1 MGRIA
6 NRFSDKVYN
15 VRKRAKRALQRA
27 QKLGK
32 TKLAALI
39 QTEIKKTYYD
49 KGTHTY
55 IQGIKQVLDNL
66 SGMIGQVGVGQ
77 SKKRI
82 ARSNKAFLN
91 ELNKAA
97 KGNKNSITSRTGFSA
112 TQEVN
117 VFFAATRD
125 LWEYVPGGNEHPLET
140 VAGILHM
147 DRLEDA
153 YRYVMHYQK
162 EALNRIDALA
172 NGNITGDLM
181 KPSELSFDERY
192 MDVMARVNVMR

>member
-15 VRKRAKRALQRA
+15 VRKRAKRALVRA

-32 TKLAALI
+32 TNLAESI
-39 QTEIKKTYYD
+39 QSEIKKTYYD

-55 IQGIKQVLDNL
+55 VQGIKQILDNL
-66 SGMIGQVGVGQ
+66 SGLIGQLGVGQ

-97 KGNKNSITSRTGFSA
+97 KGNKSSITSRTGFQS

-117 VFFAATRD
+117 VFFIATRD
-125 LWEYVPGGNEHPLET
+125 MWEYVPGGNQHPLET

-162 EALNRIDALA
+162 EALNRIDELA
-172 NGNITGDLM
+172 NGEITGNLM
-181 KPSELSFDERY
+181 EPSELSFDERY
-192 MDVMARVNVMR
+192 MDVMSRVNVMR

>member
-27 QKLGK
+27 NKLGK
-32 TKLAALI
+32 TELATSI
-39 QTEIKKTYYD
+39 QSEIKKTYYD

-55 IQGIKQVLDNL
+55 VQGIKQVLDNL
-66 SGMIGQVGVGQ
+66 SGMIGQLGVGQ

-82 ARSNKAFLN
+82 ERSNKAFLN

-97 KGNKNSITSRTGFSA
+97 KGNKNSITSRTGFQAS
-112 TQEVN
+112 QEVN

-125 LWEYVPGGNEHPLET
+125 MWEYVPGGNKHPLET

-162 EALNRIDALA
+162 EALNRVDALDT
-172 NGNITGDLM
+172 GEITSDLM

-192 MDVMARVNVMR
+192 IDVMSHVNVMR